1 MVKSG
6 LEHLVDEGTIQLDKL
21 SIAPLNGREIKNALR
36 LGMAMAMEEKV
47 HCHNKFCW
55 KRSTW

>member
-6 LEHLVDEGTIQLDKL
+6 LEHLVVDEGTIQLDKHP
-21 SIAPLNGREIKNALR
+21 IALNGRKIKNALR

-47 HCHNKFCW
+47 P
-55 KRSTW
+55 